1 MSNNEYF
8 SLITP
13 ATPHG
18 SGAGA
23 VLNTATTATLS
34 PVLGSGADVNQ
45 INFEGAFQGWEAGAL
60 YWWWAQGFITTTAT
74 STTFTPFL
82 AARVGNTGATYVTI
96 ATAAGITTGTTALT
110 GLQWV
115 SHGIIR
121 CTAIATSGNTVAAQ
135 GRFEFPNN
143 ATAPTI
149 GAATNGVALVA
160 PMPAASGEAVSA
172 IDTTQIQGI
181 SFRGT
186 LAGANA
192 TVQLTQ
198 WLLASMN

>member
-1 MSNNEYF
+1 MPLWLSRAERYAANARSMEESRSFRLSGYRTRLGCEEMSNNEYF

-74 STTFTPFL
+74 STTFT
-82 AARVGNTGATYVTI
+82 
-96 ATAAGITTGTTALT
+96 
-110 GLQWV
+110 
-115 SHGIIR
+115 
-121 CTAIATSGNTVAAQ
+121 
-135 GRFEFPNN
+135 
-143 ATAPTI
+143 
-149 GAATNGVALVA
+149 
-160 PMPAASGEAVSA
+160 
-172 IDTTQIQGI
+172 
-181 SFRGT
+181 
-186 LAGANA
+186 
-192 TVQLTQ
+192 
-198 WLLASMN
+198 